1 MAHPVTEDS
10 ESNGEENITP
20 GNGSDDSKAVLD
32 SPPSGTDPESS
43 YVTSPSGSLSTF
55 GDSAVACEVPSCE
68 SDLRSSS
75 MQHCPKMEVDFKR
88 YGEEPENLTAH
99 ISRTQKYPHS
109 NGGFGNIWKCILKN
123 SFLRNGTQV
132 SPQDVAVKSLI
143 VQSRR
148 PEDIQELIK
157 KLRQEV
163 FVWQK
168 LEHSHILP
176 LYGIADD
183 FDVLPA
189 LVCPWMKNGSLSEYL
204 DTMWC
209 EQQPPPKMHILF
221 LLVCSITIHGK
232 SVHSKNIIHGD
243 LMPPN
248 VLIDENGDARLAD
261 FDQAQFVA
269 LLQKSYRLIL
279 TVPTNV
285 LSGRIPYFDMKAEP
299 RVIVAKSKGI
309 LPTRPPSPVIADD
322 HWYYIEQCWSTQIE
336 RRPSVDHVLDYIK
349 GEHDKF
355 KQVPLTSHNLKL
367 RDIDGN
373 FIMTSGSVFNL
384 QRFESHRLIPPL
396 AVLSDDESS
405 QDVTLP
411 AIPELTNPDF
421 LDVLLPVSEDA
432 SPLEMITEISPP
444 QPNAMMDALRST
456 AHHKLTENYSPAFSS
471 TLSATLDAFNGIR
484 PGVSGSVVDDYLFK
498 AWAED
503 PALTLRIIWSLRSI
517 HDGKGDKELF
527 YMAFGWLF
535 QYHPRT
541 ALSNLHLLVEPV
553 CTRLRPVKGKSTKK
567 RVNMSH
573 GYWKDLLNILALA
586 TVDELHPAPDQF
598 SFLHNYTPR
607 NSRPKFKSNAEQEA
621 WSRERRVQ
629 TYGLNHARIVEKLR
643 QPKYRALYIAVSRL
657 FADRLV
663 KDVSIL
669 HELASLPAD
678 AEQKDRWAPSPG
690 GSHDRVTNIT
700 SAICILLHHAQ
711 ITSCL
716 AHKIPVTL
724 SPSPLELHVLRSFLR
739 RHILSPSR
747 RLKSLPEP
755 LMSANRWSE
764 IVYSRVSS
772 VCMDN
777 NKEHFFNHDPDRF
790 VSYLTDVE
798 SGKKHISGATLLPHE
813 LVMQAA
819 ACLCHSLVKRK
830 GSLKDAIE
838 EHKRKLAETQARV
851 VEAQW
856 ATLLER
862 LREAGELDSCIA
874 VCDVS
879 GSMGSVKYSYG
890 GSRRSFVDPI
900 WPAISLSLIL
910 ARLAKPPFKD
920 AFITFSENPQMV
932 VLDPEG
938 TVSLGETV
946 MKMSTSQWTMNTN
959 FNAVF
964 LDLLLPLAKKHAVPQ
979 DQMIKRIFVFTD
991 MQFDA
996 SQQNTPPYDSDDFL
1010 VTTPN
1015 AAEWET
1021 NHDVI
1026 EKAYKEAGYE
1036 MPEIVYWNL
1045 STAESYPGIT
1055 APVTADRKGVALL
1068 NGYSPSL
1075 LKVFMPGAEEE
1086 EEWENVVQDGEEA
1099 TVTKMPTPVE
1109 FMTMALGRKSF
1120 DGLVVID

>member
-1 MAHPVTEDS
+1 M
-10 ESNGEENITP
+10 
-20 GNGSDDSKAVLD
+20 
-32 SPPSGTDPESS
+32 
-43 YVTSPSGSLSTF
+43 STT
-55 GDSAVACEVPSCE
+55 
-68 SDLRSSS
+68 
-75 MQHCPKMEVDFKR
+75 
-88 YGEEPENLTAH
+88 TA
-99 ISRTQKYPHS
+99 
-109 NGGFGNIWKCILKN
+109 
-123 SFLRNGTQV
+123 
-132 SPQDVAVKSLI
+132 
-143 VQSRR
+143 
-148 PEDIQELIK
+148 
-157 KLRQEV
+157 
-163 FVWQK
+163 
-168 LEHSHILP
+168 
-176 LYGIADD
+176 
-183 FDVLPA
+183 
-189 LVCPWMKNGSLSEYL
+189 
-204 DTMWC
+204 
-209 EQQPPPKMHILF
+209 
-221 LLVCSITIHGK
+221 
-232 SVHSKNIIHGD
+232 
-243 LMPPN
+243 
-248 VLIDENGDARLAD
+248 
-261 FDQAQFVA
+261 
-269 LLQKSYRLIL
+269 
-279 TVPTNV
+279 
-285 LSGRIPYFDMKAEP
+285 
-299 RVIVAKSKGI
+299 
-309 LPTRPPSPVIADD
+309 
-322 HWYYIEQCWSTQIE
+322 
-336 RRPSVDHVLDYIK
+336 
-349 GEHDKF
+349 
-355 KQVPLTSHNLKL
+355 
-367 RDIDGN
+367 
-373 FIMTSGSVFNL
+373 MTA
-384 QRFESHRLIPPL
+384 PL
-396 AVLSDDESS
+396 AAASS

-432 SPLEMITEISPP
+432 SLIKMIPENSPP
-444 QPNAMMDALRST
+444 QPNAMMDALRLT

-498 AWAED
+498 AWGED

-629 TYGLNHARIVEKLR
+629 TYGLNHARTVEKLR

-678 AEQKDRWAPSPG
+678 AEQKNRVSLIFSLSLATKWAPSPG

-724 SPSPLELHVLRSFLR
+724 SPSALELHVLRSFLR

-777 NKEHFFNHDPDRF
+777 NKEHFFINDPDRF

-798 SGKKHISGATLLPHE
+798 SGKKQISGATLLPHE

-819 ACLCHSLVKRK
+819 AFVCHSPVERR
-830 GSLKDAIE
+830 GSLKGAIE

-879 GSMGSVKYSYG
+879 GSMGSVYCSHG
-890 GSRRSFVDPI
+890 GSSRYSVYPI

-920 AFITFSENPQMV
+920 AFITFSANPQMV

-964 LDLLLPLAKKHAVPQ
+964 LDLLLPLAKKHSVPQ

-996 SQQNTPPYDSDDFL
+996 SQENTSPYNLDKFL
-1010 VTTPN
+1010 ETAPN

-1045 STAESYPGIT
+1045 STADRYPSIT
-1055 APVTADRKGVALL
+1055 APVTAERKGVALL

-1075 LKVFMPGAEEE
+1075 LKVFMPGGEEE
-1086 EEWENVVQDGEEA
+1086 EEWEKVVQDGEQA
-1099 TVTKMPTPVE
+1099 TVKKTFTPVE
-1109 FMTMALGRKSF
+1109 FMTMALERKSF